1 MQVMEVFHSCLTPYL
16 RDVSMILSPPPDF
29 TTTTIFPSFVPP
41 LLYPGST
48 QTSYSALK
56 KTSQVSQNSSSM
68 SALVSSA
75 TCSGYIVEDNGRTQE
90 IKHTESCQA
99 EESLMT
105 SDRIVAILQS
115 SAWAKMAALES
126 QLIQTRYQ
134 KPHNEDGPPTKRP
147 RVNGT
152 TAHQLE
158 QCNYES
164 ICDELVS
171 ISLMSGVPYF
181 PYTHY
186 YTSNE
191 GSKVCQILPWSRPKR
206 VDKGEEQDDVMLVNV
221 PIRKRPRSKDPSD
234 DDSSTSSVFSSLSL
248 SLSSL
253 AKKTA
258 SSINNVVKTAVNVA
272 TLGLVNMDDDT
283 ATIET
288 GERIED
294 QDYYQNMTS
303 RIHWNSHREL
313 VLPDFYYIS
322 RSSTSPNSSQEQSNE
337 ATSSNRL
344 SFQTPQDK
352 ISILPPEYSVVAEH
366 LEQSNQFDKVSSNG
380 YVDNN
385 DVEETCSSSSDNNQM
400 LSPRFDLHANY
411 IPLLQMQLPSGAW
424 PLLPSLAVA
433 IGVPIKIISE
443 LPVSNGHSSHLSVN
457 GLHSGHFWATALA
470 LAFLDTHFS
479 QLRTEWHLM
488 AHKGRQWLA
497 NKTECVPISFSDIDS
512 KAIQLVSQCMYHQC

>member
-1 MQVMEVFHSCLTPYL
+1 MEVFHSCLTPYL
-16 RDVSMILSPPPDF
+16 RDVSITLSPPPDF
-29 TTTTIFPSFVPP
+29 TTTTIFPSFIPP
-41 LLYPGST
+41 LLYPGNT

-56 KTSQVSQNSSSM
+56 KTSQVSQSSS
-68 SALVSSA
+68 STSGLISSA
-75 TCSGYIVEDNGRTQE
+75 SCSGYIVEDDGRTQE
-90 IKHTESCQA
+90 IKYTMSCLA

-115 SAWAKMAALES
+115 SAWAKMAALEF
-126 QLIQTRYQ
+126 QLIQTRFQ
-134 KPHNEDGPPTKRP
+134 KPHDEDGPPTKRP
-147 RVNGT
+147 RINGT
-152 TAHQLE
+152 TPHQVE
-158 QCNYES
+158 QCDYES
-164 ICDELVS
+164 LCDELVS

-186 YTSNE
+186 CASNE
-191 GSKVCQILPWSRPKR
+191 GSKVCQILPWNGPKR
-206 VDKGEEQDDVMLVNV
+206 VDKGGQDDIMLVNV
-221 PIRKRPRSKDPSD
+221 PIRKRPRSKDPSS
-234 DDSSTSSVFSSLSL
+234 DDSSMSSVFSSLSF

-294 QDYYQNMTS
+294 QDYYQNKTS

-337 ATSSNRL
+337 ATSSNYL
-344 SFQTPQDK
+344 SSQAPRDK
-352 ISILPPEYSVVAEH
+352 ISLLPPDYSVDSER
-366 LEQSNQFDKVSSNG
+366 LEQSNQFGEVYSNG

-385 DVEETCSSSSDNNQM
+385 EAEETCSSSSDNNQL
-400 LSPRFDLHANY
+400 LSTRFDLHANY

-443 LPVSNGHSSHLSVN
+443 LPISNGHSSHLSVN

-470 LAFLDTHFS
+470 LAFLDTHFP
-479 QLRTEWHLM
+479 QLRIEWYLM
-488 AHKGRQWLA
+488 AHKGRQWLSG
-497 NKTECVPISFSDIDS
+497 KTECVPISFSDIDS
-512 KAIQLVSQCMYHQC
+512 KAIHLVSQCMYHQC